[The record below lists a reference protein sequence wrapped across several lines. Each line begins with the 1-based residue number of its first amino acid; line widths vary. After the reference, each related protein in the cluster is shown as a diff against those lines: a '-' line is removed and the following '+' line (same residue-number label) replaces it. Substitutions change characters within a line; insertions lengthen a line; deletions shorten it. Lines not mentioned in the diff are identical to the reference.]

1 MTINTSTSLPS
12 TPMQLIPLKAGE
24 SIKIEPQAMLAC
36 KNVELITHINGSFW
50 KAAIWRLI
58 GGESFL
64 INTYTAKKD
73 GAWVTLEEAYKGQ
86 IVAHTLTSSE
96 PITLQRQAF
105 VAADANVSVKPTW
118 LSAKSWIK
126 GLGPLSITA
135 SVQEGKE
142 GRIFFTARNGVIKA
156 CKITKEDGPITV
168 DNDNLLGYS
177 GSLTA
182 TTRRLGDVKTLMY
195 SGEGFVNEF
204 TGDGTVFIGTTIT
217 KESKDNYVEQAINTI
232 ANQVVEAVTKKN
244 IDLPAKMMV
253 MVALALMIYKTSLF
267 AEILKNST
275 SQNFTPLCNKG
286 MCCIT
291 SKGATS
297 CYFE

>member
-1 MTINTSTSLPS
+1 MTVNTSTSLPS

-24 SIKIEPQAMLAC
+24 SIKIEPKTMLAC
-36 KNVELITHINGSFW
+36 KNVELTTHLNGSLW
-50 KAAIWRLI
+50 KAAIWRLM

-64 INTYTAKKD
+64 INTYTAKKE

-105 VAADANVSVKPTW
+105 VAADANVSVKPGL
-118 LSAKSWIK
+118 LSPKSWIR
-126 GLGPLSITA
+126 GLGPLSIKA

-168 DNDNLLGYS
+168 DNDSLLGYS

-182 TTRRLGDVKTLMY
+182 TTRRLGDVKTLMF

-232 ANQVVEAVTKKN
+232 ANQVVEAVTKQN
-244 IDLPAKMMV
+244 IDLPAKVIV
-253 MVALALMIYKTSLF
+253 MGALALMIYKTSLF
-267 AEILKNST
+267 AEIFEKLYK
-275 SQNFTPLCNKG
+275 PLTRVICTNG
-286 MCCIT
+286 IPRR
-291 SKGATS
+291 
-297 CYFE
+297 CYKI